1 MPLSRW
7 SLEWACADLGKS
19 GTAENPAERQG
30 DPSAPEVKRRVTDSL
45 AAPTAAAPL
54 SFFFFFRS
62 AGRRFPI
69 PETHNRSTG
78 VPVGNL

>member
-7 SLEWACADLGKS
+7 SLKWARADLGKS

-30 DPSAPEVKRRVTDSL
+30 DPSAPEVKRRVTDSP

-54 SFFFFFRS
+54 SFFFFRS

-69 PETHNRSTG
+69 SETHNRSTG